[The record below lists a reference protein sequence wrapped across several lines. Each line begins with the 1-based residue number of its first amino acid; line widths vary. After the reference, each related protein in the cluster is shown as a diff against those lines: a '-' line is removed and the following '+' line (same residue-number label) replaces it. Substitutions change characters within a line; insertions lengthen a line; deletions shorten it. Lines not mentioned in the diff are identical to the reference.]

1 MTDTIITYSQLV
13 FTMKDDFV
21 ASGRSVSDLKAHLVL
36 TTKYRRK
43 VLTSEM
49 LVRLTEIVF
58 DLCDKW
64 GCKMIE
70 FNGEEDHIHL
80 LFQYYPQ
87 LELPKFISNL
97 KSISS
102 RRLRNEFPERVNQ
115 FYRSAV
121 FWNES
126 YFIASCGGVTVT
138 VLKKY
143 IEKQDSP
150 DLVSSGASSP
160 VASPGSHPDAE

>member
-1 MTDTIITYSQLV
+1 
-13 FTMKDDFV
+13 
-21 ASGRSVSDLKAHLVL
+21 
-36 TTKYRRK
+36 
-43 VLTSEM
+43 
-49 LVRLTEIVF
+49 
-58 DLCDKW
+58 
-64 GCKMIE
+64 MIE

-87 LELPKFISNL
+87 MELPKFISNL

-102 RRLRNEFPERVNQ
+102 RRIRNEFSERVDK
-115 FYRSAV
+115 FYWKAV

-126 YFIASCGGVTVT
+126 YFIASCGGVTVS

-150 DLVSSGASSP
+150 ELENSGVPWALAEGGIEPHRQPLLSSRRSPYRVERGASRRLAKS
-160 VASPGSHPDAE
+160 AHLKWISLSS

>member
-1 MTDTIITYSQLV
+1 MTTTCLALWLV
-13 FTMKDDFV
+13 V
-21 ASGRSVSDLKAHLVL
+21 LLKAVL
-36 TTKYRRK
+36 MVRFSSDFSDWYNSIQSLSSQWKMILSLAVGACQTWKLIWYWQRNIVVK
-43 VLTSEM
+43 FLTAV
-49 LVRLTEIVF
+49 VRLAEIVS

-87 LELPKFISNL
+87 MELPKFISNL

-102 RRLRNEFPERVNQ
+102 RRLRNEFSERVDK
-115 FYRSAV
+115 FYGKAV

-126 YFIASCGGVTVT
+126 YFI
-138 VLKKY
+138 
-143 IEKQDSP
+143 
-150 DLVSSGASSP
+150 LVVVG
-160 VASPGSHPDAE
+160 

>member
-1 MTDTIITYSQLV
+1 
-13 FTMKDDFV
+13 
-21 ASGRSVSDLKAHLVL
+21 
-36 TTKYRRK
+36 
-43 VLTSEM
+43 
-49 LVRLTEIVF
+49 
-58 DLCDKW
+58 
-64 GCKMIE
+64 MIE

-87 LELPKFISNL
+87 MELPKFISNL

-102 RRLRNEFPERVNQ
+102 RRLRNEFSERVDK
-115 FYRSAV
+115 FYGKAV

-126 YFIASCGGVTVT
+126 YFIASCGGVTVS

-150 DLVSSGASSP
+150 ELENSGVSNP
-160 VASPGSHPDAE
+160 IVFPGSHPDAHPIG

>member
-1 MTDTIITYSQLV
+1 
-13 FTMKDDFV
+13 
-21 ASGRSVSDLKAHLVL
+21 
-36 TTKYRRK
+36 
-43 VLTSEM
+43 
-49 LVRLTEIVF
+49 
-58 DLCDKW
+58 
-64 GCKMIE
+64 MIE

-102 RRLRNEFPERVNQ
+102 RRLRSEFQQQVNQ
-115 FYRSAV
+115 FYWKAV

-138 VLKKY
+138 ILKRY

-150 DLVSSGASSP
+150 DLGVSGRTPSTPLALIPTLTEYSTARGFPPTS
-160 VASPGSHPDAE
+160 